1 MALTPTKF
9 IPNEMKT
16 SIVKIYAYDNNNL
29 IGTLYNPYLKVE
41 KKFLSTFNLLNL
53 IEETMAVSYTHLE
66 MRDYETISTA
76 MTAAE
81 TGHLVISTLHTVG
94 ASNTVDRII
103 DVFPANQQPQIRVQL
118 AMLLQAIVSQQ
129 LVPTEVWGLYF
140 SVFPS
145 RTGYLILL

>member
-53 IEETMAVSYTHLE
+53 IEQTMDD
-66 MRDYETISTA
+66 MDYPQAINECRTFVDNKENKEELAIEELKEKEILATFNIKVLFRQNATWQGSIVWV
-76 MTAAE
+76 E
-81 TGHLVISTLHTVG
+81 D
-94 ASNTVDRII
+94 NTVSQFRS
-103 DVFPANQQPQIRVQL
+103 VYE
-118 AMLLQAIVSQQ
+118 LLV
-129 LVPTEVWGLYF
+129 LMD
-140 SVFPS
+140 SV
-145 RTGYLILL
+145 LK